1 MELRE
6 RLAAQEASLK
16 ELTSQ
21 TKQCR
26 EDLERERAVGRLTDN
41 QEVISGIQAFVRLMT
56 QAGQTA

>member
-26 EDLERERAVGRLTDN
+26 EDLERAVGRLTDN